1 VRLLRRHDAYVLRS
15 FLAAFVVTLLLLTAL
30 VVVADLGERLD
41 RMSRS
46 GDRLRAAGESPAL
59 AVVEHYLTLLPF
71 LWWRIVPLAAL
82 IAAAFSLTWLSR
94 HNELAPI
101 VLAGVSARRM
111 VLPLLAAAVALASLQ
126 VVVRETLAP
135 GWSRRHETLAR
146 LLNDRDKERLPE
158 VPHFH
163 DPTGARVSM
172 ASYLP
177 RTRRMED
184 TLVHVRSDPTAEGR
198 RVLYRYP
205 SLGWDEARG
214 RWVAEKGG
222 VLSVLDPADP
232 AGEERPIPSGEAAP
246 IEAPPSL
253 LELTFR
259 EGSALGLSS
268 REIRELVDAYPARPR
283 LRLLLHQQHTVPVS
297 LFVLLL
303 VGLPFCVR
311 LARGSVVR
319 RFLVLAAVVA
329 LFEFTGTVAS
339 DLGSRGEL
347 RPVVAAWLGNVVF
360 GALGLV
366 LFWGMET

>member
-1 VRLLRRHDAYVLRS
+1 
-15 FLAAFVVTLLLLTAL
+15 
-30 VVVADLGERLD
+30 
-41 RMSRS
+41 
-46 GDRLRAAGESPAL
+46 
-59 AVVEHYLTLLPF
+59 
-71 LWWRIVPLAAL
+71 
-82 IAAAFSLTWLSR
+82 
-94 HNELAPI
+94 
-101 VLAGVSARRM
+101 M
-111 VLPLLAAAVALASLQ
+111 VLPLLVAAGVLAVLQ

-177 RTRRMED
+177 RSRRMED
-184 TLVHVRSDPTAEGR
+184 TLVHVRSDPTADGR

-222 VLSVLDPADP
+222 VRSVLDPADP

-259 EGSALGLSS
+259 QGSALGLSS

-283 LRLLLHQQHTVPVS
+283 LRLLLHQQFTVPVS

-311 LARGSVVR
+311 LARGSVVS
-319 RFLVLAAVVA
+319 RFLVCAAIVA
-329 LFEFTGTVAS
+329 LYELVGTVAS

-360 GALGLV
+360 GALGVV
-366 LFWGMET
+366 LFASMET